1 MLLTLWAWLAISA
14 AAVQLVWKR
23 RKHGVTVE
31 TVLTPSTLIVTA
43 MVLAAWPIVI
53 ALLVLE
59 KTIGAFLPNPNYADV
74 VRADSLRAAPGQTPV
89 PRGANT
95 SLSPD
100 QL

>member
-1 MLLTLWAWLAISA
+1 MLITLWAWLAISA

-23 RKHGVTVE
+23 RKHGVTTE
-31 TVLTPSTLIVTA
+31 TILTPSTLIVTA
-43 MVLAAWPIVI
+43 MVLAGWPMLI
-53 ALLVLE
+53 ALWALE
-59 KTIGAFLPNPNYADV
+59 KTIGPFLPNPNYADV
-74 VRADSLRAAPGQTPV
+74 VRADSLRAAPGHSNV